1 MAENT
6 VRKTQTVNSRS
17 ALVLFVKY
25 PKIGRVKTRLA
36 LETDDDFATE
46 IYACLI
52 KDSLSRFQN
61 IKGDLIPFIS
71 EKNKISLFQK
81 DFDFAK
87 KCYDQSSGHLG
98 IRMKHAMKVM
108 FNDKYDHVVIIGSDC
123 PDLPVSYINN
133 AFSRL
138 FRNDVVIGPA
148 TDGGYYLIG
157 CSNPKTLN
165 ILFTNIDWSTD
176 KVLLQTI
183 DKINSEG
190 FSYHI
195 LKEWCDIDT
204 LENLKYCY
212 KNAGK
217 RRFSNSHTISYLKNS
232 QKFKRYK

>member
-1 MAENT
+1 MPNNIRPKVKT
-6 VRKTQTVNSRS
+6 VKAKS

-25 PKIGRVKTRLA
+25 PKKGRVKTRLA

-46 IYACLI
+46 IYACFI

-81 DFDFAK
+81 KFDFTK

-138 FRNDVVIGPA
+138 LKNDVVIGPA

-157 CSNPKTLN
+157 SSNPKTLN

-183 DKINSEG
+183 DRINSEG
-190 FSYHI
+190 FSYY
-195 LKEWCDIDT
+195 LLNEWCDIDA
-204 LENLKYCY
+204 LENLKFCY

-217 RRFSNSHTISYLKNS
+217 RKFSHSHTIHYLKNN
-232 QKFKRYK
+232 QKFKSYK